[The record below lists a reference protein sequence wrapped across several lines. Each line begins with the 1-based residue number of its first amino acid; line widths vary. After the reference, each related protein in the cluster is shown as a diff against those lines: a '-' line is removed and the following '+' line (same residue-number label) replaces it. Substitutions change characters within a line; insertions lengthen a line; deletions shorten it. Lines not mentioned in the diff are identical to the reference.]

1 MRLGRG
7 RKLSKYKAI
16 QFYDETE
23 SWPVEWMCKIL
34 EVSRAGYYKWLKHE
48 TSDEETEN
56 ETIVQLIREYD
67 ERFKHTLGYRRMTGY
82 INRLNHKQY
91 GEKRIHRLMKMLGIH
106 SVIRPKKRKYQHTA
120 PEAVSENVLKRDFN
134 ASRPNEK
141 WATDVTEFKWYDGPT
156 VHKLYLSAIIDLYDR
171 SIVGYEMS
179 CRNDNA
185 LVFSTFDQAIEANPD
200 AKPLFHSDR
209 GFQYT
214 SSVFQCK
221 LTEQGMTQ
229 SMSRV
234 GHCIDNGPTEGFW
247 GIVKAEMYN
256 LQKFCSADELRKAI
270 EDFIRYYN
278 EGRYQ
283 ARFGYQSPA
292 EVRAAAQASTAP
304 KQYPIPDN
312 PRIQKYKAKYAA

>member
-1 MRLGRG
+1 
-7 RKLSKYKAI
+7 
-16 QFYDETE
+16 
-23 SWPVEWMCKIL
+23 MCKSL

-48 TSDEETEN
+48 TTEEESEN
-56 ETIVQLIREYD
+56 EIIVQLILEYD
-67 ERFKHTLGYRRMTGY
+67 EQYRHTLGYRRMTGY

-106 SVIRPKKRKYQHTA
+106 SVIRPKKKKYRYST
-120 PEAVSENVLKRDFN
+120 PEAVADNVLKRNFE
-134 ASRPNEK
+134 AAGPNEK
-141 WATDVTEFKWYDGPT
+141 WATDVTEFKWYEGT
-156 VHKLYLSAIIDLYDR
+156 AVHKLYLSAVMDLYDR
-171 SIVGYEMS
+171 SIVGYVMS
-179 CRNDNA
+179 RRNDNA
-185 LVFSTFDQAIEANPD
+185 LVFATFDKAIEANPD

-214 SSVFQCK
+214 SKVFQCK

-256 LQKFCSADELRKAI
+256 LQKFCSEEELRRAI
-270 EDFIRYYN
+270 DEFIQYYN

-283 ARFGYQSPA
+283 VRFGFKSPT
-292 EVRAAAQASTAP
+292 EIRTAALENP
-304 KQYPIPDN
+304 EPEQYPIPEN
-312 PRIQKYKAKYAA
+312 TRIQKYKSRYAA